1 MFLSIEVY
9 EQEGVS
15 TVYGTTLHGGCKKQK
30 QKTKTKTNKQTKP
43 QLIYSALCPW
53 PCNPQG
59 LSTLSVS
66 GPYFHFNLQ
75 ESHLILISSFDS
87 QLKTTLKFKP
97 NVALVRAGFGLFH
110 LLLYFEE
117 LVLKYHDQ
125 DPYNN
130 QLAAV
135 QSQNKQACINM
146 IKPGSVVYW
155 EVTLFLNYIVRVW
168 PLSLML
174 LNNLQWFSMNI

>member
-1 MFLSIEVY
+1 MHTVQHCIHVLPVGIPAFCK
-9 EQEGVS
+9 GVFHAES
-15 TVYGTTLHGGCKKQK
+15 N
-30 QKTKTKTNKQTKP
+30 KTPSCIK
-43 QLIYSALCPW
+43 L
-53 PCNPQG
+53 
-59 LSTLSVS
+59 
-66 GPYFHFNLQ
+66 
-75 ESHLILISSFDS
+75 
-87 QLKTTLKFKP
+87 
-97 NVALVRAGFGLFH
+97 ALVRAGFGLFH

-125 DPYNN
+125 YPYNN

-135 QSQNKQACINM
+135 QSQNKQACIKM

-174 LNNLQWFSMNI
+174 LNNLQWFSVTISNKVNATQWICLKMEPLHTENRVAQSKNPALDMFLIHSCHLQTSCPSTCGQNIPEKRHIFS